1 MLSERH
7 VSITQPGEVNF
18 FRALLHLNCV
28 NISGKNQ
35 AWVDLDSK
43 LASLLRRKVFF
54 VSQCDDN
61 WRTQVDTRKWEVLCS
76 WIFSSK
82 MTPLRSF
89 RFNPRNKQLL
99 RASGDWREDHG
110 RGQQEAVSEET
121 GAPSPLGFKEEAK
134 GFNWIWNS
142 VPSQERFAAH
152 CDRCCKLA
160 RQLCF
165 KTGPYQMVACVLQS
179 VTEKE

>member
-61 WRTQVDTRKWEVLCS
+61 WRTQVDTRK
-76 WIFSSK
+76 
-82 MTPLRSF
+82 
-89 RFNPRNKQLL
+89 
-99 RASGDWREDHG
+99 
-110 RGQQEAVSEET
+110 
-121 GAPSPLGFKEEAK
+121 
-134 GFNWIWNS
+134 
-142 VPSQERFAAH
+142 
-152 CDRCCKLA
+152 
-160 RQLCF
+160 
-165 KTGPYQMVACVLQS
+165 
-179 VTEKE
+179 